1 MKIGGLRQCTRW
13 IFERLDKGPEVLS
26 FLAALSYFSCTA
38 AGPLRTPKF
47 ESGSREW
54 LAPLKIV

>member
-47 ESGSREW
+47 ESRSREW
-54 LAPLKIV
+54 LAPLTIV